1 MLAQLVSLLTVT
13 TIALA
18 SFGLGRPIIRAL
30 GIAERD
36 RLATGVWSIALGLV
50 LAGLLL
56 ATLGLLGLL
65 YAPAIGVLTLAACFW
80 AIGELGRSHIRRY
93 EQEFLPD
100 DQSEQLDEAPSAPW
114 SPPAAW
120 LLRGMLIL
128 AGLACLGS
136 LLCALVPPSTAA
148 TLDYHLELP
157 KAFLAEHALFNMP
170 HEARS
175 TGPLLAEMWFLWALA
190 LDGPVAATLVHWGL
204 GILLGLATV
213 LLATPIVGRPWAWMA
228 GCVVLLVP
236 GISGQMAA
244 AQNDVAVALMATLAL
259 GAWWQVVVGDESR
272 RWLLPAGMAAG
283 GALAVKHTAI
293 LFVCAASVASLWILI
308 RQAPRRRALIEG
320 AVVVS
325 LLSLMVAGPWYVR
338 AAYHRGDPV
347 YPFFAQMR
355 QIDVSTGETATG
367 ETAFAAQS
375 DRPLGRSLP
384 QLAAAPWHVTMHPER
399 FGGREYQLGAL
410 LLAAV
415 PGMILT
421 RRLRGLGILLGM
433 AAAYGT
439 LWYLLRQDLRL
450 LFPVVPL
457 LAVAVAWVWIEMRR
471 FPSGARVLAG
481 TVQAVALVAC
491 AVVPLADCRGQ
502 LAVAVGLESRYEYLS
517 RVEPTYRGAAMVNEL
532 SNPDTHVLSQ
542 DSRTFYFDHAVTSE
556 DVYRRS
562 SPDYDHIRSAAALS
576 QRLRRDGFT
585 HLLLAKDVDSPTNKR
600 GTERRGTERR
610 GTVLN
615 RLVDAE
621 FLHGEQSL
629 REWTPY
635 EFDAGHG
642 PVRQYRL
649 IMLY

>member
-1 MLAQLVSLLTVT
+1 MLAQLISLLTVT

-65 YAPAIGVLTLAACFW
+65 YASAIGVLTLVACFW

-93 EQEFLPD
+93 EEEILPD
-100 DQSEQLDEAPSAPW
+100 DRAEQLDETPSAPW
-114 SPPAAW
+114 SPPATW
-120 LLRGMLIL
+120 LFRGMLIL

-136 LLCALVPPSTAA
+136 LLSALVPPSTAG
-148 TLDYHLELP
+148 TLDYHLEVP
-157 KAFLAEHALFNMP
+157 KTFLAEHALFNIP

-175 TGPLLAEMWFLWALA
+175 TGPLLAEMWFLWTLA
-190 LDGPVAATLVHWGL
+190 LDGGVAAQLVHWGL

-244 AQNDVAVALMATLAL
+244 AQNDVALALMTTLAL
-259 GAWWQVVVGDESR
+259 GAWWRVVVGDESR

-293 LFVCAASVASLWILI
+293 LFVAAATVTSLWIII
-308 RQAPRRRALIEG
+308 RQVPRRRTLIEG
-320 AVVVS
+320 AVMVG
-325 LLSLMVAGPWYVR
+325 LLSLTVAGPWYVR

-347 YPFFAQMR
+347 YPFFAQMQ
-355 QIDVSTGETATG
+355 QINAATG
-367 ETAFAAQS
+367 ETAFLAET

-399 FGGREYQLGAL
+399 FGGRQYQLGAL
-410 LLAAV
+410 LLAAL

-433 AAAYGT
+433 ALAYGT
-439 LWYLLRQDLRL
+439 FWYLLRQDLRL

-471 FPSGARVLAG
+471 FPTGARAIAG
-481 TVQAVALVAC
+481 TVQAAALVVC
-491 AVVPLADCRGQ
+491 AFVPLGDCRDQ

-517 RVEPTYRGAAMVNEL
+517 RMEPTYRGAAVVNEL
-532 SNPDTHVLSQ
+532 LNPDTHVLSQ
-542 DSRTFYFDHAVTSE
+542 DARTFYFDRAVTSE
-556 DVYRRS
+556 EVYRRS
-562 SPDYDHIRSAAALS
+562 SPNYDRIRSAAALS
-576 QRLRRDGFT
+576 RHLRRQGFT
-585 HLLLAKDVDSPTNKR
+585 HLLLAEDVGSPADKR
-600 GTERRGTERR
+600 GPDKR

-615 RLVDAE
+615 RLVDADL
-621 FLHGEQSL
+621 LHGGQSL
-629 REWTPY
+629 KELTPY
-635 EFDAGHG
+635 EFHASQG
-642 PVRQYRL
+642 PVRRYRL
-649 IMLY
+649 VMLY

>member
-1 MLAQLVSLLTVT
+1 VFAQLVSLLTVT

-18 SFGLGRPIIRAL
+18 AFGLGRPVIRAL
-30 GIAERD
+30 RITERD

-56 ATLGLLGLL
+56 ATLGLFGLL

-93 EQEFLPD
+93 EEDFLPD
-100 DQSEQLDEAPSAPW
+100 DRSEQSDETPSAPW
-114 SPPAAW
+114 SPPAPW
-120 LLRGMLIL
+120 LFRGLLLL

-157 KAFLAEHALFNMP
+157 KTFLAEHALFNIP

-190 LDGPVAATLVHWGL
+190 LDGGVAATLVHWGL

-244 AQNDVAVALMATLAL
+244 AQNDVALALMTTLAL
-259 GAWWQVVVGDESR
+259 GAWWRVVVGDESR

-283 GALAVKHTAI
+283 GALAVEHTAI
-293 LFVCAASVASLWILI
+293 IFAAAATVASLWILF
-308 RQAPRRRALIEG
+308 RQVPRRRALIEG

-325 LLSLMVAGPWYVR
+325 LLSLAIGGPWYVR
-338 AAYHRGDPV
+338 AAYHQGDAV
-347 YPFFAQMR
+347 YPFFTRMQ
-355 QIDVSTGETATG
+355 QIYTATG
-367 ETAFAAQS
+367 DTAFPAEN

-399 FGGREYQLGAL
+399 FGGRKYQLGAL
-410 LLAAV
+410 LLAAL

-433 AAAYGT
+433 ALAYGT

-450 LFPVVPL
+450 LFPMVPL

-471 FPSGARVLAG
+471 FPSGARLMAG
-481 TVQAVALVAC
+481 TVQATALVAC
-491 AVVPLADCRGQ
+491 AFVPLGDCRDQ

-517 RVEPTYRGAAMVNEL
+517 RVEPTYRSAAVVNEL
-532 SNPDTHVLSQ
+532 PNPDTHILSQ
-542 DSRTFYFDHAVTSE
+542 DARTFYFDRPVTTE
-556 DVYRRS
+556 AVYRQS
-562 SPDYDHIRSAAALS
+562 SPDYDRIRSAAALS
-576 QRLRRDGFT
+576 RRLRREGFT
-585 HLLLAKDVDSPTNKR
+585 HLLLAEDVDSPTDK
-600 GTERRGTERR
+600 R

-615 RLVDAE
+615 RLADAE
-621 FLHGEQSL
+621 SLHGGQSL
-629 REWTPY
+629 RELAQY
-635 EFDAGHG
+635 QVHDSHG
-642 PVRQYRL
+642 PTRRYRL
-649 IMLY
+649 VMLY